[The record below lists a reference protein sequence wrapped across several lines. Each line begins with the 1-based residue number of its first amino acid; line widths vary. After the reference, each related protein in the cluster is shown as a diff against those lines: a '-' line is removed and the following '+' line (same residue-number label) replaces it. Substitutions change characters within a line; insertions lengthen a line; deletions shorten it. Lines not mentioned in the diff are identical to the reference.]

1 MPRLMSAVMA
11 ATALTVAGALP
22 LTSVAAQNAA
32 QQAKMQPLSAP
43 IYQPKKVV
51 TISAPDWAKSA
62 TLYELNT
69 RQFTPEGTFKAAQ
82 KQLPRLKA
90 QGVDIIWLMPIH
102 PIGEKNRKGT
112 LGSYYAV
119 KDYFG
124 VNPEFGTAA
133 DLKAFVDAAHRQGM
147 HVILDWVANHTAWD
161 NPLTAD
167 MRNYEKDWQGK
178 PHPTPWWDWS
188 DIIDLNYDRPEVRQ
202 HVMEAMKYWVR
213 DIGVDGFRAD
223 VAGYVPVDFWDT
235 ARAELD
241 KIKPV
246 FMLAEWDSRDLHYSA
261 FDATYAWD
269 WYNAMHNIAQGKA
282 DATALYGYYSAKES
296 SFPREAM
303 QMTFVENHDKNSWEA
318 TQYEAFGD
326 ALPAAITL
334 SVIGEGIPL
343 LHNGQEACNTKRL
356 EFFEKD
362 PIQWKACPLA
372 DQYRKLFAY
381 KKANPA
387 LWNGKWGATM
397 EKVENDKPKQ
407 IFSFIRRAPNNTVF
421 AAFNFSKEPVT
432 FALKDGHAAGTYKDY
447 ADGSNATLSA
457 GGTMTIPAWGYKVM
471 AR

>member
-1 MPRLMSAVMA
+1 MNKAVSPALLTLA
-11 ATALTVAGALP
+11 ALLAASPAM
-22 LTSVAAQNAA
+22 AQNAE
-32 QQAKMQPLSAP
+32 QQAKMQPLSSAIYKAEPTVRIKAP
-43 IYQPKKVV
+43 E
-51 TISAPDWAKSA
+51 WAKNA

-69 RQFTPEGTFKAAQ
+69 RQFTPEGTFKAAEQ
-82 KQLPRLKA
+82 QLPRLKA
-90 QGVDIIWLMPIH
+90 QGIDIIWLMPIH

-119 KDYFG
+119 KDFYG
-124 VNPEFGTAA
+124 VNPEFGTLA
-133 DLKAFVDAAHRQGM
+133 DLKSFVDAAHKQGM
-147 HVILDWVANHTAWD
+147 HVILDIVANHTAWD
-161 NPLTAD
+161 NPLTKD
-167 MRNYEKDWQGK
+167 MRNYEQDWAGR

-213 DIGVDGFRAD
+213 DVGIDGFRAD
-223 VAGYVPVDFWDT
+223 VAGYVPVDFWET
-235 ARAELD
+235 TRAELD

-246 FMLAEWDSRDLHYSA
+246 FMLAEWDARDLHYGA
-261 FDATYAWD
+261 FDSTYAWD
-269 WYNAMHNIAQGKA
+269 WYNSMHNIAQGKA

-303 QMTFVENHDKNSWEA
+303 QMIFVENHDKNSWEG

-326 ALPAAITL
+326 GLKAAITL

-362 PIQWKACPLA
+362 PIQWNKPCDL
-372 DQYRKLFAY
+372 DDLYRKLFAY
-381 KKANPA
+381 KKANQA
-387 LWNGKWGATM
+387 LWNGQWGAKM
-397 EKVENDKPKQ
+397 EKVENDKPQQ
-407 IFSFIRRAPNNTVF
+407 IFSFIRRGDKNAVL

-432 FALKDGHAAGTYKDY
+432 FTFKDKLPAGHYKDY
-447 ADGSNATLSA
+447 EDGKAVHVEA
-457 GGTMTIPAWGYKVM
+457 GTQMTIPAWGYRVM

>member
-1 MPRLMSAVMA
+1 MKRALLSAPLSALAVTA
-11 ATALTVAGALP
+11 AVIATPA
-22 LTSVAAQNAA
+22 AAQNAQ
-32 QQAKMQPLSAP
+32 QQAQMQPLDSA
-43 IYQPKKVV
+43 IYKADPLVH
-51 TISAPDWAKSA
+51 ISAPEWAKSA
-62 TLYELNT
+62 NLYELNT
-69 RQFTPEGTFKAAQ
+69 RQFTPEGTFKAAE

-119 KDYFG
+119 KDFFG
-124 VNPEFGTAA
+124 VNPEFGTVD
-133 DLKAFVDAAHRQGM
+133 DLKSFVNAAHKQGM

-161 NPLTAD
+161 NQLTQD

-213 DIGVDGFRAD
+213 DVGVDGFRAD
-223 VAGYVPVDFWDT
+223 VAGYVPIDFWEKT
-235 ARAELD
+235 RSELY

-246 FMLAEWDSRDLHYSA
+246 FMLAEWDARDLHYGA
-261 FDATYAWD
+261 FDATYAWN

-362 PIQWKACPLA
+362 AIVWDKPCAID

-387 LWNGKWGATM
+387 LWNGKWGAKM
-397 EKVENDKPKQ
+397 EKVENDKPQQ
-407 IFSFIRRAPNNTVF
+407 IFSFIRNGDKNSVF

-432 FALKDGHAAGTYKDY
+432 FKLTDGHAAGTYKDY
-447 ADGSNATLSA
+447 EDGKNVTLKA
-457 GGTMTIPAWGYKVM
+457 GDSMTIPAWGYRVM

>member
-1 MPRLMSAVMA
+1 MKFAAALLSAA
-11 ATALTVAGALP
+11 ALLATPGHTQ
-22 LTSVAAQNAA
+22 TAAQN
-32 QQAKMQPLSAP
+32 AKMQPLSSA
-43 IYQPKKVV
+43 IYQPGKLVE
-51 TISAPDWAKSA
+51 ISAPDWAKSA

-69 RQFTPEGTFKAAQ
+69 RQFTTEGTFRAAQ

-119 KDYFG
+119 KDYYG
-124 VNPEFGTAA
+124 VNPEFGTVA

-147 HVILDWVANHTAWD
+147 HVILDWVANHTSWD
-161 NPLTAD
+161 NPLTRD

-188 DIIDLNYDRPEVRQ
+188 DIIDLNFDRPEVRQ

-213 DIGVDGFRAD
+213 DVGIDGFRAD
-223 VAGYVPVDFWDT
+223 VAGYVPVDFWEVT
-235 ARAELD
+235 RAELD

-246 FMLAEWDSRDLHYSA
+246 FMLAEWNSRDLHYRA
-261 FDATYAWD
+261 FDATYAWE
-269 WYNAMHNIAQGKA
+269 WYSSMHNIAQGKA
-282 DATALYGYYSAKES
+282 DATALYGYYSSTES
-296 SFPREAM
+296 SFPRESM
-303 QMTFVENHDKNSWEA
+303 QMMFVENHDKNSWEG
-318 TQYEAFGD
+318 TQYEAFGN

-362 PIQWKACPLA
+362 PIVWKPCALA
-372 DQYRKLFAY
+372 TQYRKLFAY
-381 KKANPA
+381 KKANAA
-387 LWNGKWGATM
+387 LWNGKWGARM
-397 EKVENDKPKQ
+397 EKVENDKPGQ
-407 IFSFIRRAPNNTVF
+407 IFSFVRRGSANTVF
-421 AAFNFSKEPVT
+421 AAFNLSKAPVT
-432 FALKDGHAAGTYKDY
+432 VTFPTALQAGRYKDM
-447 ADGSNATLSA
+447 DGGKAVRLEAGSQMTL
-457 GGTMTIPAWGYKVM
+457 PAWGYRVM

>member
-1 MPRLMSAVMA
+1 MTRHK
-11 ATALTVAGALP
+11 ALLAMTAGALALATTP
-22 LTSVAAQNAA
+22 ATAQTAAQNA
-32 QQAKMQPLSAP
+32 KMKPLSSP
-43 IYQPKKVV
+43 LYKPKPLV

-69 RQFTPEGTFKAAQ
+69 RQFTAEGTFKAAQ
-82 KQLPRLKA
+82 QQLPRLKA

-124 VNPEFGTAA
+124 VNPEFGTVA
-133 DLKAFVDAAHRQGM
+133 DLKAFVDAAHKQGM
-147 HVILDWVANHTAWD
+147 YVILDWVANHTAWD
-161 NPLTAD
+161 NPLTKD

-188 DIIDLNYDRPEVRQ
+188 DIIDLNYDRPQVRQ

-213 DIGVDGFRAD
+213 DVGVDGFRAD
-223 VAGYVPVDFWDT
+223 VAGYVPIDFWET
-235 ARAELD
+235 TRAELD
-241 KIKPV
+241 NIKPV
-246 FMLAEWDSRDLHYSA
+246 FMLAEWSSRDLHYGA

-296 SFPREAM
+296 SFPRAAM
-303 QMTFVENHDKNSWEA
+303 QMTFVENHDKNSWEG
-318 TQYEAFGD
+318 TQFEAFGD
-326 ALPAAITL
+326 ALEAAITL
-334 SVIGEGIPL
+334 SVVGEGIPL

-362 PIQWKACPLA
+362 PIAWKPCHLA
-372 DQYRKLFAY
+372 DHYRKLFAY

-387 LWNGKWGATM
+387 LWNGKWGAKM
-397 EKVENDKPKQ
+397 EKVENDKPKE
-407 IFSFIRRAPNNTVF
+407 IFSFIRRGANNTVF
-421 AAFNFSKEPVT
+421 AAFNFSKAPVT
-432 FALKDGHAAGTYKDY
+432 FRLSDGHAAGTYKDY
-447 ADGSNATLSA
+447 ADGKTVTLKA
-457 GGTMTIPAWGYKVM
+457 DDTITIPAWGYRVM